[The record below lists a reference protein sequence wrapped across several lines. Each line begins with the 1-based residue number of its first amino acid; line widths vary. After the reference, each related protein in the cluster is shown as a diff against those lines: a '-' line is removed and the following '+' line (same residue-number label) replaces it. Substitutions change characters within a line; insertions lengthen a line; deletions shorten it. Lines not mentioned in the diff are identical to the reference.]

1 MIKTT
6 SEFSTNQLQQD
17 IYSIIHLENMLYIS
31 HGALMSW
38 KQKGIALVKDMILI
52 ITVSNVIT
60 ILFSISH
67 VYIKKLI
74 KDCKNYVGAM

>member
-1 MIKTT
+1 MYMT
-6 SEFSTNQLQQD
+6 S
-17 IYSIIHLENMLYIS
+17 S

-38 KQKGIALVKDMILI
+38 NQKGIALVKEMILI

-60 ILFSISH
+60 LLFSISH

-74 KDCKNYVGAM
+74 KNCKNYVGAI